1 MKYCKA
7 TKLGSQFLTPSQDLH
22 FSKSHKCFKSQPLW
36 GGLRVPTLIWSM
48 FCDLDLHPLN

>member
-22 FSKSHKCFKSQPLW
+22 FSKSHNCFKSQPLW
-36 GGLRVPTLIWSM
+36 GGLRVPALIWSM